1 VSATRPPLAGGRRF
15 AAAKPKP
22 VQLAAE
28 SLVAVGPPSDGS
40 RLPLVAGATVP
51 ELDLAAWA
59 SDNRARIDTALLEH
73 GGMLFRGFRVSEV
86 EQFEAFAKTVA
97 DSLIEYS
104 ERSSPR
110 SNVAGRV
117 YTSTDHPPDQR
128 ILLHNE
134 QSYTLNWPMKI
145 AFACLVP
152 AREGGRT
159 PLADTRRILARLD
172 EVVVSRFAER
182 GVMYVRNY
190 DQGLGLPWTEVFQTE
205 DRAAVNE
212 HCRAARIEFAWLGGD
227 RLRTRQVR
235 PALRRHPQTG
245 ELLWFNHAL
254 FFHSSSM
261 EASLYES
268 LRSSLGDEEMP
279 FNVFYGDG
287 SAIEPATLTALRAA
301 YDAETVS
308 FPWRAGDV
316 LLLDN
321 MLACHGREAFVGPR
335 QLLTAMADPV
345 ADPDESGAE
354 P

>member
-1 VSATRPPLAGGRRF
+1 MSATRPPLAGGRRF
-15 AAAKPKP
+15 GGAKPKP
-22 VQLAAE
+22 VQLATE
-28 SLVAVGPPSDGS
+28 SLVAVGPFADGS
-40 RLPLVAGATVP
+40 RLPVVAEATVP
-51 ELDLAAWA
+51 ELDLAVWA
-59 SDNRARIDTALLEH
+59 RDNRATIDSALLDH
-73 GGMLFRGFRVSEV
+73 GGMLFRGFRMSEV
-86 EQFEAFAKTVA
+86 GQFEAFAKSVA
-97 DSLIEYS
+97 ESLVEYS

-152 AREGGRT
+152 AVEGGRT

-172 EVVVSRFAER
+172 DVVVSRFAER

-190 DQGLGLPWTEVFQTE
+190 DQGLGLPWTEVFQTG
-205 DRAAVNE
+205 DRAVVEE
-212 HCRAARIEFAWLGGD
+212 HCRAARIDFEWLDGD
-227 RLRTRQVR
+227 RLRTRQLR
-235 PALRRHPQTG
+235 PALRHHPHTG
-245 ELLWFNHAL
+245 EPVWFNHAL
-254 FFHSSSM
+254 FFHASSI

-268 LRSSLGDEEMP
+268 LRSSLRDEEMP

-335 QLLTAMADPV
+335 QVLTAMADPV
-345 ADPDESGAE
+345 AEPDES
-354 P
+354 